1 MPILLVFLRNTYKF
15 QLKQKQNKKSV
26 HSYSIFQLIS
36 AKPMARSLYVLP
48 LPSLILMT
56 TAVYYFSLLQIAVSR
71 HGIST
76 WKTGKK
82 TSVVFFCVTE
92 DPPTPQVII
101 DIIYV
106 FFLSACGCGLCLK
119 QISRRNH
126 MM

>member
-82 TSVVFFCVTE
+82 NFCCLFLCNGGPSNAAG
-92 DPPTPQVII
+92 DNR
-101 DIIYV
+101 YNLC
-106 FFLSACGCGLCLK
+106 FFLKCMWLWLMLETN
-119 QISRRNH
+119 IP
-126 MM
+126 